1 MASIAFPSI
10 AKKATLSDGT
20 TYGYAAIAPASA
32 DKSTFVLIHGYP
44 SSSYDW
50 RIQIEALKKEGHGVI
65 VPDLLGY
72 GDTDKPLDLQAY
84 RLKTM
89 SNQVVEI
96 MDIEK
101 VSRAVLVAHD
111 WGVPLASRMV
121 LYHTQ
126 RFYGLVTVAV
136 SYTAP
141 GADYDIDAIC
151 ELSKKLIGYETFGYW
166 KWHNTEEA
174 AADME
179 ANPASAFHL
188 IYPHDNLLFKTD
200 LGPTGKAAEF
210 VRSGRTTSLP
220 SWLTQ
225 EDYEMHDR
233 IFSKGGY
240 AAPLSWYKA
249 AMRGINAQDEAEIPD
264 EQKPCPVPNLFVAA
278 TEDYVCVAALQ
289 IKRQEMLK
297 LVPNGRVETV
307 DCGHWVQLEKPEVL
321 NELILG
327 FGKEVAGN

>member
-1 MASIAFPSI
+1 MASIAFPSL

-20 TYGYAAIAPASA
+20 TYGYVAIPAVSA

-44 SSSYDW
+44 STSYDW
-50 RIQIEALKKEGHGVI
+50 RLQITALQKEGHGVI

-72 GDTDKPLDLQAY
+72 GDTDKPLDLKAY

-89 SNQVVEI
+89 SSQVVEI

-101 VSRAVLVAHD
+101 VSRAVLVGHD
-111 WGVPLASRMV
+111 WGVALASRMA
-121 LYHTQ
+121 LFYPE

-136 SYTAP
+136 SYTEPSA
-141 GADYDIDAIC
+141 GFSIDAIC
-151 ELSKKLIGYETFGYW
+151 ELTQKLVGYETYGYW
-166 KWHNTEEA
+166 KWHNSEEA
-174 AADME
+174 AAEME
-179 ANPASAFHL
+179 AHPASAFNL
-188 IYPHDNLLFKTD
+188 IYPHDPLLFKTD

-210 VRSGRTTSLP
+210 VRSGRTTPLP

-240 AAPLSWYKA
+240 TGPLSWYKA
-249 AMRGINAQDEAEIPD
+249 AMRGMNSEDEAGLTA
-264 EQKPCPVPNLFVAA
+264 EQKVCPVRNLFVAA
-278 TEDYVCVAALQ
+278 TQDYVCRADLQ
-289 IKRQEMLK
+289 IKRQEMTGC
-297 LVPNGRVETV
+297 VPNGRVELV

-327 FGKEVAGN
+327 FAKEVVN